1 MRRRRAPLRGS
12 VSERDGRIARTK
24 IDDFGRKT
32 KFPGYTHPA
41 SRNSEVGVRHLPQR
55 CHARAREVVQRCA
68 LDQRAELH
76 PARPG
81 SARRRAP
88 QAAVRERVEQSR
100 DV

>member
-1 MRRRRAPLRGS
+1 
-12 VSERDGRIARTK
+12 
-24 IDDFGRKT
+24 
-32 KFPGYTHPA
+32 
-41 SRNSEVGVRHLPQR
+41 
-55 CHARAREVVQRCA
+55 VVQRCA